1 MSPAKKR
8 MPPGSEEMGHDL
20 AINIK
25 LAEQAMEQAKE
36 YIAMMREA
44 GEDVSQALKD
54 LTHQKVRLDNWKRM
68 LRARGVDVDKVELPE
83 TE

>member
-1 MSPAKKR
+1 MSPAKKPL
-8 MPPGSEEMGHDL
+8 PPGGEEMARDL

-25 LAEQAMEQAKE
+25 LAEQAMEEANE

-54 LTHQKVRLDNWKRM
+54 LTTQKVRLDNWKRM
-68 LRARGVDVDKVELPE
+68 LRARGVDVDKIELAGGE
-83 TE
+83 

>member
-1 MSPAKKR
+1 MSPAKKNL
-8 MPPGSEEMGHDL
+8 PPGGEEMAQDL

-25 LAEQAMEQAKE
+25 LAEKAMEDAKG

-54 LTHQKVRLDNWKRM
+54 LTTQKVRLANWKRM
-68 LRARGVDVDKVELPE
+68 LRARGIDVDKVTLPE
-83 TE
+83 GE

>member
-1 MSPAKKR
+1 MSPPPKQ
-8 MPPGSEEMGHDL
+8 MPPGGDEMAQDL

-25 LAEQAMEQAKE
+25 LAEQAMGEAKE

-54 LTHQKVRLDNWKRM
+54 LTTQKVRLDNWKRM
-68 LRARGVDVDKVELPE
+68 LRARGVDVDKVKLPE
-83 TE
+83 GE

>member
-1 MSPAKKR
+1 MSPAKKKL
-8 MPPGSEEMGHDL
+8 PPGGEEMARDL

-25 LAEQAMEQAKE
+25 MAEQAMEEANE

-54 LTHQKVRLDNWKRM
+54 LVTQKVRLDNWKRM
-68 LRARGVDVDKVELPE
+68 LRARGIEVDKVELPE
-83 TE
+83 GE